1 MRAAFFKSGR
11 ENFFHPITG
20 PWREVIV
27 QLVVAMYDSFLG
39 GGRRSAHYI
48 DRTDLKDM
56 AVNAIQDYPVV
67 SAELDEMDRALSLK
81 DEATKAS
88 EIVRRL
94 QQYGWI
100 ETFEDPGTRR
110 EVYRFTRLGKNA
122 AQWLAEQDSPALR
135 MTQRNVRNTKHSLRA
150 YHDNGDA
157 YDLFMALDHSQRVT
171 HDLADDVAEIHERR
185 RAIIAESIH
194 EIALLDYVQYMNGK
208 FAPVTAIKLRADSV
222 YRHEQEVREIVS
234 AIKQLDREKLRQLEQ
249 GARVFRSEPSYEGS
263 IVLKTLN
270 EIEVNLSDA
279 MNNKMHE
286 LAAAVSEYTDRTS
299 FLALQASVIVSTGSA
314 SALNRTLDALGV
326 LEGATQDAALA
337 AMCERLSPFR
347 VSLVDESVV
356 RLRKGSP
363 RPKIQTT
370 HETRVPTRQQ
380 RLSAFVQ
387 KAEER
392 AFSISVKD
400 MREWLETTLERAIRS
415 EILLSEIEVNTYDD
429 LLLLTHAVE
438 AAANPEFGAQ
448 KLTVASLEGLRRS
461 NAYVEFDEMAIQP
474 RPEQPGA
481 SVHRKGD
488 KRG

>member
-1 MRAAFFKSGR
+1 VRAAFFKTGR

-27 QLVVAMYDSFLG
+27 QLVIVIYDSFLG

-48 DRTDLKDM
+48 DRADLKDM
-56 AVNAIQDYPVV
+56 AVDAIQDYPVV
-67 SAELDEMDRALSLK
+67 SAEFDEVDRALSLK

-94 QQYGWI
+94 QQFGWI

-122 AQWLAEQDSPALR
+122 AQWLTEQDSPALR

-150 YHDNGDA
+150 YKDNGDA
-157 YDLFMALDHSQRVT
+157 YDLFMAFDHSQRIT

-208 FAPVTAIKLRADSV
+208 FAPVTAVKLRADSV

-234 AIKQLDREKLRQLEQ
+234 AIKQLDREKLNQLEQ
-249 GARVFRSEPSYEGS
+249 GARVFRSESGYEGS

-270 EIEVNLSDA
+270 EIEANLSDA
-279 MNNKMHE
+279 MDNKMHE

-299 FLALQASVIVSTGSA
+299 FLALQASVIASTGSA
-314 SALNRTLDALGV
+314 SALNRTLDAVGA
-326 LEGATQDAALA
+326 LEGEAQDAALG
-337 AMCERLSPFR
+337 AMTARLSPFR
-347 VSLVDESVV
+347 IALVDESIV

-363 RPKIQTT
+363 RAKIQTVQ
-370 HETRVPTRQQ
+370 EVRLPTRQE

-400 MREWLETTLERAIRS
+400 IRERLESAVHASLRS
-415 EILLSEIEVNTYDD
+415 EVLLSEIEVNTYDD

-448 KLTVASLEGLRRS
+448 KLTVAPLDGVRRS

-474 RPEQPGA
+474 RSAKPSA
-481 SVHRKGD
+481 TTHRKGD